1 MLRYVAGG
9 ASALLLIAA
18 GFFIWRSGAE
28 AEDVVPPAPP
38 PRPASYQAA
47 SRPAAR
53 PGPPSRAEPRE
64 QARRFARADRDRDG
78 RITLD
83 EQLQPRRKAFARADR
98 DGNGSLSFEEW
109 AVRTAEKFAKADKDG
124 RAGSTR
130 RNMKRAGPSPRRSRS
145 ASAEDGDPPHRQ
157 AMGRGTTRSVVEG

>member
-1 MLRYVAGG
+1 MVRYVAGG

-18 GFFIWRSGAE
+18 GFFVWRSGAE

-38 PRPASYQAA
+38 ARSASYQAGA
-47 SRPAAR
+47 GPRLSQPPAQPERSR
-53 PGPPSRAEPRE
+53 E
-64 QARRFARADRDRDG
+64 ARRFARSDRDRDG

-109 AVRTAEKFAKADKDG
+109 TAASATRFAKADKDRSG
-124 RAGSTR
+124 WLDAAEYEAMRPKPKAR
-130 RNMKRAGPSPRRSRS
+130 PRCRC
-145 ASAEDGDPPHRQ
+145 
-157 AMGRGTTRSVVEG
+157 